1 MRKLAS
7 IVLAT
12 RNEHKISE
20 IKAILGNDVD
30 YITIGDYLT
39 IKVKEAGRTLVANS
53 LAKAAFA
60 FKATGKPSLAD
71 DSGLFVDALDGEPG
85 IYSSRYG
92 KNDTERIRKLLK
104 NMEGK
109 KNRRASFKAVFV
121 YYFAPQQFEIFRG
134 ECVGEIA
141 PEPRG
146 TTGFGYDPIFVPE
159 GYTKTFAELGP
170 NTKNKI
176 SHRARAL
183 IEFKKY
189 LKKLT

>member
-12 RNEHKISE
+12 RNEHKIRE
-20 IKAILGNDVD
+20 IKTILGNDVD
-30 YITIGDYLT
+30 YLAIGDYLT

-104 NMEGK
+104 AA
-109 KNRRASFKAVFV
+109 R
-121 YYFAPQQFEIFRG
+121 
-134 ECVGEIA
+134 A
-141 PEPRG
+141 PE
-146 TTGFGYDPIFVPE
+146 
-159 GYTKTFAELGP
+159 
-170 NTKNKI
+170 
-176 SHRARAL
+176 SHDSRSASPLARRRFRQKAL
-183 IEFKKY
+183 Y
-189 LKKLT
+189 RKLR